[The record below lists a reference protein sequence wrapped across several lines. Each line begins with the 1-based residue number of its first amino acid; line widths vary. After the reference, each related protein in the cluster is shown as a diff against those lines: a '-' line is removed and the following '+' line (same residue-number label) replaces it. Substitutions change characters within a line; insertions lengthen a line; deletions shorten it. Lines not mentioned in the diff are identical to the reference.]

1 MPSND
6 SRTPDAFDAKQLVVG
21 LSPKVPKAAR
31 YACRFYGHD
40 PNWAEV
46 KGCVSEMMMVC

>member
-6 SRTPDAFDAKQLVVG
+6 SRDPDAFDAKQLVVG

-31 YACRFYGHD
+31 NSSHA
-40 PNWAEV
+40 
-46 KGCVSEMMMVC
+46 